1 MKDEV
6 KESLVDSINN
16 YMGIKNS
23 PVNTLVTTTKSNNT
37 TIVKTNASVFEEH
50 IPSHIYSKSNIPDAI
65 ENTVTP
71 IDNSFGVS
79 DRRSYSDVDIH
90 TLDKNKLLDAIEKFC
105 SESSAS
111 KNKEFLNSVVQV
123 CLNHI

>member
-23 PVNTLVTTTKSNNT
+23 PVNTLATPKKQQT

-65 ENTVTP
+65 ENTITP

-79 DRRSYSDVDIH
+79 DRRSYSDVDIY

>member
-23 PVNTLVTTTKSNNT
+23 PVNTLATPKKQQT
-37 TIVKTNASVFEEH
+37 TIVKTNASVFGEH
-50 IPSHIYSKSNIPDAI
+50 VPSHIYSKSNIPDAI
-65 ENTVTP
+65 ENSVLP
-71 IDNSFGVS
+71 IDNSLGIS
-79 DRRSYSDVDIH
+79 DRRSYSDAVSQTMNKD
-90 TLDKNKLLDAIEKFC
+90 KLLGTIEKFC
-105 SESSAS
+105 SENNAS
-111 KNKEFLNSVVQV
+111 ENKEFLNSVVQV